1 MTPSELQSFIEQQ
14 TRIGD
19 RIARKA
25 ARVKQQLL
33 ADPVFKAPRYIKV
46 LDRAIKAIDKP
57 GLPPSS
63 RPKGIDG
70 AESFH
75 FRLENV
81 TKASL
86 YSAAAGAGSLAADRF
101 LAYMEREG
109 AAETVERGEAQH
121 VRGADAQ
128 ERASTWFLMGGGD
141 RDGPGRDIGEA
152 ARFAGYI
159 ERPEAPEVEGDTVS
173 SFGNIAERFEDRLAF
188 WRALDDSEPAPKN
201 HKLRLWPARTAAFW
215 QAVDADPDAPL
226 PLRRRDRAKDS
237 TVVVSDAE
245 AAAIHRYVRKH
256 ATGKEPP
263 AEILEGRARRIQTK
277 LTLDL
282 PHELSP
288 AARLKLAR
296 KFCDALFEIED
307 LGRRGPGGKPDPRY
321 RVPYH
326 AVIHAP
332 DRHNDARNF
341 HLHVAFS
348 EKPAT
353 RMIHPETGK
362 ECWDFEVETIETDRH
377 RNTRTKRPFEKSRN
391 RDLNARTWAGN
402 ARKLYARL
410 ANEAL
415 AAASLP
421 KRYDP
426 RRYVDMGIEAPARA
440 RLPKA
445 VVAQLKKGRAGLVPE
460 VNAKTIAEA
469 WRAYE
474 AALIRR
480 HPPANYPKTVDR
492 RWRDEIARWRGDLGF
507 VVLSQQQHAWRCAV
521 TVGRTAANLLALD
534 RLIYDRIRSQIDP
547 PLAPGDKDAK
557 AFLAAY
563 DAKFMAPYRESIRY
577 EAREAKIA
585 LRYLERA
592 QTSDPSRHAPAA
604 FAHITAETA
613 PKFGVLDLPRP
624 TYGSLYANRPAH
636 VRKRHEDHTAR
647 VNARF
652 FSYVEL
658 FYPVPADITPKELAD
673 AQARFAGVAAN
684 PPPAPEPTG
693 PAPLQG
699 AAVSAA
705 LRAAPPVVAPSPAV
719 VAPSPTPRAAPSPD
733 VAAPKPAV
741 VAPAIQPR
749 PPLTVPLVRPAVQTE
764 AEETMARLRR
774 AAAPALK
781 RAAAAREREE
791 AARALERTPGATG
804 AAVPKTDVEA
814 AQTDAAP
821 KKPPP
826 PEPAV
831 APPPKPPRKKK
842 RILTEAEVRRRAL
855 IAQRN
860 RGRGR

>member
-1 MTPSELQSFIEQQ
+1 MSPSELQSFIEQQ
-14 TRIGD
+14 ARIGD

-226 PLRRRDRAKDS
+226 PLRRRDRAHDS

-245 AAAIHRYVRKH
+245 AAAIHRYVRKR

-341 HLHVAFS
+341 HLHIAFS

-377 RNTRTKRPFEKSRN
+377 RNTRTKRPFEKPRN
-391 RDLNARTWAGN
+391 RDLHARTWVGN

-415 AAASLP
+415 AAANLP

-426 RRYVDMGIEAPARA
+426 RRYVDMGIETPARA

-469 WRAYE
+469 WRAHE
-474 AALIRR
+474 AALMRR

-492 RWRDEIARWRGDLGF
+492 RWRDEIARWRGDFGF

-577 EAREAKIA
+577 EAAAAKVA
-585 LRYLERA
+585 LGYLDRSKA
-592 QTSDPSRHAPAA
+592 SDRLSGSDALAFINGQTISAPAA
-604 FAHITAETA
+604 LSQAASLPLERSPVPLPA
-613 PKFGVLDLPRP
+613 PTVLAPNAGIPRP
-624 TYGSLYANRPAH
+624 ATTL
-636 VRKRHEDHTAR
+636 T
-647 VNARF
+647 
-652 FSYVEL
+652 
-658 FYPVPADITPKELAD
+658 
-673 AQARFAGVAAN
+673 
-684 PPPAPEPTG
+684 PAPMQAVQR
-693 PAPLQG
+693 APN
-699 AAVSAA
+699 VS
-705 LRAAPPVVAPSPAV
+705 
-719 VAPSPTPRAAPSPD
+719 SPTD
-733 VAAPKPAV
+733 L
-741 VAPAIQPR
+741 IE
-749 PPLTVPLVRPAVQTE
+749 LI
-764 AEETMARLRR
+764 RR
-774 AAAPALK
+774 AKEQDQRRWA
-781 RAAAAREREE
+781 AAAARE
-791 AARALERTPGATG
+791 ALERAPVSSG
-804 AAVPKTDVEA
+804 AAGAEEAQGAEVPDTA
-814 AQTDAAP
+814 GASP
-821 KKPPP
+821 KPPP
-826 PEPAV
+826 EISPTP
-831 APPPKPPRKKK
+831 KKK
-842 RILTEAEVRRRAL
+842 RILTEAEVRKRAL
-855 IAQRN
+855 IAARY
-860 RGRGR
+860 RGWGR